1 MDVNFKDVYCKYYKS
16 IYRYLITI
24 TKNEDIADEIAQE
37 TFFKAMKNIN
47 KYDSSKK
54 MFTWLCEIA
63 KNTYF
68 SEYKKRKKLQELNEF
83 EFSIDEEADIIDKI
97 IDSESKI
104 KILKL
109 LHQLEDPYKEVFTL
123 RIYGDLTF
131 KQIGE
136 IFNKSEDWARVTYYR
151 SKLKIKENFDENK
164 L

>member
-24 TKNEDIADEIAQE
+24 TKNEDISDEIAQE